1 MSETLLIILSVV
13 ETVALVVVL
22 AIGLM
27 VVAGQ
32 LRSIVATLQEV
43 AWGARAVER
52 QLRAVRPNVSN
63 VNWALEEIAKT
74 VPSVADEA
82 ERLASNPPRI
92 SRFR

>member
-13 ETVALVVVL
+13 EIVALVLVL
-22 AIGLM
+22 AVGLL

-52 QLRAVRPNVSN
+52 QLRAARPNVSN
-63 VNWALEEIAKT
+63 INWALEEIAQT
-74 VPSVADEA
+74 VPTVADAA
-82 ERLASNPPRI
+82 ERLATLPPRI
-92 SRFR
+92 SRLR